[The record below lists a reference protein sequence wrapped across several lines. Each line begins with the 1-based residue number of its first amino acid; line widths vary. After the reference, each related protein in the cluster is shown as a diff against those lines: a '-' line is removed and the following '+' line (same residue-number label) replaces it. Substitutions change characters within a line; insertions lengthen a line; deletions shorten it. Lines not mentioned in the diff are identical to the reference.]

1 MDFTFTE
8 DQLLFQESVRDFLV
22 NEVTPERIRARWETD
37 SGRDT
42 ALWRQ
47 LAELGLTGIT
57 VPEAHG
63 GLGMSELD
71 FVLLAQECG
80 YVALPE
86 PLVHSALV
94 AVPMLREIG
103 GELAAQWL
111 PKIAAGEA
119 TVVVGLAQN
128 LVVEDAHIADLL
140 ILQQGDTLVAATKDQ
155 VVLEHNES
163 IDPSR
168 KLFTVGVR
176 PGATTVA
183 TGAEAATLMADALNR
198 GALGCAAQALGLAQR
213 MIDLTVKY
221 TSERQQFGKP
231 IGSFQAVKHH
241 MANVAVRLEYAKAP
255 THRAAYVIAAA
266 QSVDAQSSAGRAS
279 AGRASA
285 GHAVS
290 HAKLVACEAANL
302 AAKNC
307 HQAHGAMGYTWE
319 VDLHIFM
326 KKAWALANTW
336 GDAGFHK
343 SRVADDI
350 FAPGA
355 ALGAGA
361 TFSNVAT
368 IATNA

>member
-22 NEVTPERIRARWETD
+22 NEVTPERIRASWD
-37 SGRDT
+37 SDTGRDT
-42 ALWRQ
+42 ALWNQ
-47 LAELGLTGIT
+47 LAELGLTGMT
-57 VPEAHG
+57 VPEEHG
-63 GLGMSELD
+63 GLGMTELD
-71 FVLLAQECG
+71 FVLFAQECG

-86 PLVHSALV
+86 PLVHTVLV
-94 AVPMLREIG
+94 AVPMLRDIG

-119 TVVVGLAQN
+119 KVVVGLEQN
-128 LVVEDAHIADLL
+128 LVVEDAHVADLL
-140 ILQQGDTLVAATKDQ
+140 LLQQGDNLVAVTPQQ
-155 VVLEHNES
+155 VRLQHNES

-168 KLFTVGVR
+168 RLFSVEILD
-176 PGATTVA
+176 GASTVA
-183 TGAEAATLMADALNR
+183 AKEQAQTMIANALNR

-213 MIDLTVKY
+213 MIDLSVKY

-241 MANVAVRLEYAKAP
+241 LANVAVRLEYAKAP
-255 THRAAYVIAAA
+255 THRAAYAIAQGQAVAA
-266 QSVDAQSSAGRAS
+266 
-279 AGRASA
+279 
-285 GHAVS
+285 HAVS

-302 AAKNC
+302 AARNC
-307 HQAHGAMGYTWE
+307 HQVHGAMGYTWE

-343 SRVADDI
+343 TRVGAHI
-350 FAPGA
+350 FAAGA
-355 ALGAGA
+355 PLGAGA
-361 TFSNVAT
+361 TFA
-368 IATNA
+368 

>member
-8 DQLLFQESVRDFLV
+8 DQLLFQESVRDFLL
-22 NEVTPERIRARWETD
+22 NEVTAEHIRAAWGTD
-37 SGRDT
+37 SGRDA
-42 ALWRQ
+42 ALWSR
-47 LAELGLTGIT
+47 LAELGLTGMTIAQ
-57 VPEAHG
+57 EHG
-63 GLGMSELD
+63 GLGMNEVD

-86 PLVHSALV
+86 PLVHTVLV
-94 AVPMLREIG
+94 AVPMLQDIG
-103 GELAAQWL
+103 GDLAAQWL
-111 PKIAAGEA
+111 PRVADGEA
-119 TVVVGLAQN
+119 KVLVGLQQN
-128 LVVEDAHIADLL
+128 LVVEDAHVADLL
-140 ILQQGDTLVAATKDQ
+140 LLQQGDTLVAATPQQ
-155 VVLEHNES
+155 VRLQHNAS

-168 KLFTVGVR
+168 RLFVVEVL

-183 TGAEAATLMADALNR
+183 SSARAATLLADALNR

-213 MIDLTVKY
+213 MIDLSVKY

-255 THRAAYVIAAA
+255 THRAAYVIAQGQAGAA
-266 QSVDAQSSAGRAS
+266 HAS
-279 AGRASA
+279 AS
-285 GHAVS
+285 HAVS
-290 HAKLVACEAANL
+290 HAKLVACEAASL

-307 HQAHGAMGYTWE
+307 HQVHGAMGYTWE

-343 SRVADDI
+343 ARVGDRI
-350 FAPGA
+350 FAPDA

-361 TFSNVAT
+361 TFS
-368 IATNA
+368 

>member
-1 MDFTFTE
+1 MDFTFTA

-22 NEVTPERIRARWETD
+22 NEVTPQRIRASWDTD

-42 ALWRQ
+42 ALWCQ
-47 LAELGLTGIT
+47 LAELGLTGVT
-57 VPEAHG
+57 VAEEFG
-63 GLGMSELD
+63 GLGMTELD

-86 PLVHSALV
+86 PLVHTVLV
-94 AVPMLREIG
+94 AVPMLRDIG

-111 PKIAAGEA
+111 PQIAAGEA
-119 TVVVGLAQN
+119 KVVVGLEKN
-128 LVVEDAHIADLL
+128 LLVEDAHVANLL
-140 ILQQGDTLVAATKDQ
+140 LLQHGDTVVAVTPDQ
-155 VVLEHNES
+155 VCLQHNES

-168 KLFTVGVR
+168 KLFAVEIL

-183 TGAEAATLMADALNR
+183 SGAQATSLCADALNR

-213 MIDLTVKY
+213 MIDLSVKY

-255 THRAAYVIAAA
+255 THRAAYAIAHGQAVAA
-266 QSVDAQSSAGRAS
+266 
-279 AGRASA
+279 
-285 GHAVS
+285 HAVS

-302 AAKNC
+302 AAKNS
-307 HQAHGAMGYTWE
+307 HQVHGAMGYTWE

-343 SRVADDI
+343 TRVGEHI
-350 FAPGA
+350 FAAGA

-361 TFSNVAT
+361 TFS
-368 IATNA
+368 

>member
-22 NEVTPERIRARWETD
+22 NEVTPERIRASWETE
-37 SGRDT
+37 SGRDV
-42 ALWRQ
+42 ALWGQ
-47 LAELGLTGIT
+47 LAELGLTGMT
-57 VPEAHG
+57 VPEEHG
-63 GLGMSELD
+63 GLGMTELD

-86 PLVHSALV
+86 PLVHTV
-94 AVPMLREIG
+94 MIAVPILKDIG

-119 TVVVGLAQN
+119 KVVVGLEQN
-128 LVVEDAHIADLL
+128 LLVEDAHVADLL
-140 ILQQGDTLVAATKDQ
+140 LLQSGDTLVAATPDQ
-155 VVLEHNES
+155 VSLRHNES
-163 IDPSR
+163 VDPSR
-168 KLFTVGVR
+168 KLFAVEILS
-176 PGATTVA
+176 GATTVA
-183 TGAEAATLMADALNR
+183 SGDQAATLVANALNR
-198 GALGCAAQALGLAQR
+198 GALACAAQALGLAQR
-213 MIDLTVKY
+213 MIDLSVQY

-241 MANVAVRLEYAKAP
+241 MANIAVRLEYAKAP
-255 THRAAYVIAAA
+255 THRAAYAIAQGQAVAA
-266 QSVDAQSSAGRAS
+266 
-279 AGRASA
+279 
-285 GHAVS
+285 HAVS

-302 AAKNC
+302 AAKNS
-307 HQAHGAMGYTWE
+307 HQVHGAMGYTWE

-343 SRVADDI
+343 TRVGECI
-350 FAPGA
+350 FADGA

-361 TFSNVAT
+361 TFA
-368 IATNA
+368 

>member
-8 DQLLFQESVRDFLV
+8 DQLLFQDSVRDFLL
-22 NEVTPERIRARWETD
+22 NEVTPERIRASWETD
-37 SGRDT
+37 SGRDSE
-42 ALWRQ
+42 LWSQ
-47 LAELGLTGIT
+47 LAELGLTGMT
-57 VPEAHG
+57 VPEEHG

-86 PLVHSALV
+86 PLVHTVLV

-119 TVVVGLAQN
+119 RVAVGLEQN
-128 LVVEDAHIADLL
+128 LLVEDAHVADLL
-140 ILQQGDTLVAATKDQ
+140 LLQKGDSLYAVTQEQVTLR
-155 VVLEHNES
+155 HNES
-163 IDPSR
+163 VDPSR
-168 KLFTVGVR
+168 KLYAVEIAADAAAIAN
-176 PGATTVA
+176 GAQA
-183 TGAEAATLMADALNR
+183 KQLLDAALNR
-198 GALGCAAQALGLAQR
+198 GALACAAQALGLAQR
-213 MIDLTVKY
+213 MIDLSVQY

-241 MANVAVRLEYAKAP
+241 MANVAVGLEYAKAP
-255 THRAAYVIAAA
+255 THRAAYAIANGQEVAA
-266 QSVDAQSSAGRAS
+266 
-279 AGRASA
+279 
-285 GHAVS
+285 HAVS

-302 AAKNC
+302 AAKNSV
-307 HQAHGAMGYTWE
+307 QVHGAMGYTWE

-343 SRVADDI
+343 SRVGERI
-350 FAPGA
+350 FAEGA

-361 TFSNVAT
+361 TFA
-368 IATNA
+368 